1 VATTTTKLALTKPD
15 GTDLVDIAVLNANAD
30 KIDTASGAFICTS
43 TTRPASP
50 WNGQLIFETDTLNAL
65 VYRTSSTSWNIV
77 GGSTVSADPPANAGS
92 GNFWWDSD
100 NGKLYI
106 YYNDGNTS
114 QWVSANSNT
123 SGVPI
128 VGNEAGRDSLYP
140 TPAQGNSVFRNDL
153 GVEETY
159 YGLYNASTNPGGRD
173 TAGWYVEDRRT
184 GLVPI
189 QPASSVI
196 ASGSGSANALGV
208 VSFSNATAVSLNGI
222 FSDTPTGFLS
232 YRIILRI
239 TTATTLSTQLSFRL
253 RNAGVDNSTTN
264 YAYAGLQI
272 AVGGTAGA
280 ATLASATNHRIG
292 NLLTEGNSSIIE
304 LHFPAAAIRTTFHT
318 AHLGWNGAVT
328 SIWNNGL
335 FSTTD
340 QFDGIT
346 FFPGGG
352 TITGQVQVFG
362 YND

>member
-1 VATTTTKLALTKPD
+1 MATTTTKLALTKPD

-77 GGSTVSADPPANAGS
+77 GGSTVSENPPANAGN

-106 YYNDGNTS
+106 YYNDGNTA

-128 VGNEAGRDSLYP
+128 VGNEAGRNSLYP

-153 GVEETY
+153 GTTETY
-159 YGLYNASTNPGGRD
+159 YGLHNASTNPGGRAV
-173 TAGWYVEDRRT
+173 AGWYNNQRNI

-189 QPASSVI
+189 VPPTVSV
-196 ASGSGSANALGV
+196 SGGTATANTLGV
-208 VSFSNATAVSLNGI
+208 VSFTGATTVSLNGV
-222 FSDTPTGFLS
+222 FSSQYTN
-232 YRIILRI
+232 YRIVWRINTSASTTLVARLRASGTDNTGASSYVTAGQYFRSNSTNAAFSGI
-239 TTATTLSTQLSFRL
+239 TTAWSISSI
-253 RNAGVDNSTTN
+253 NSP
-264 YAYAGLQI
+264 
-272 AVGGTAGA
+272 AVGRAMGTLDLSSPNISSQTVG
-280 ATLASATNHRIG
+280 T
-292 NLLTEGNSSIIE
+292 GNSLGHDSTSSMAMFTGY
-304 LHFPAAAIRTTFHT
+304 LHSVTT
-318 AHLGWNGAVT
+318 
-328 SIWNNGL
+328 SY
-335 FSTTD
+335 
-340 QFDGIT
+340 DGIT
-346 FFPGGG
+346 FLPNSG
-352 TITGQVQVFG
+352 TITGEIQVFG

>member
-30 KIDTASGAFICTS
+30 KIDTASGAFVCTS

-77 GGSTVSADPPANAGS
+77 GGSTVSENPPANAGN

-106 YYNDGNTS
+106 FYNDGNTS

-128 VGNEAGRDSLYP
+128 VGNEAGRNSLYP

-153 GVEETY
+153 GTTETY
-159 YGLYNASTNPGGRD
+159 YGLHNASTNPGGRAV
-173 TAGWYVEDRRT
+173 AGWYNNQRNI

-189 QPASSVI
+189 VPPTVSV
-196 ASGSGSANALGV
+196 SGGTATANTLGV
-208 VSFSNATAVSLNGI
+208 VSFTGATSIILNGVFSSQFVNYKMVINVTTGPAVDNQALRMRLPGAGSTSYFHSGVRQFGTSIDTAASLGASVAQFFLGVAGRDAAGSSSDVTIFAPFVNQNTKYSCQNGGNSTASEQQSHTLRGRLNDTASYTAVEIYPS
-222 FSDTPTGFLS
+222 
-232 YRIILRI
+232 
-239 TTATTLSTQLSFRL
+239 
-253 RNAGVDNSTTN
+253 AGNIS
-264 YAYAGLQI
+264 
-272 AVGGTAGA
+272 
-280 ATLASATNHRIG
+280 
-292 NLLTEGNSSIIE
+292 
-304 LHFPAAAIRTTFHT
+304 
-318 AHLGWNGAVT
+318 
-328 SIWNNGL
+328 
-335 FSTTD
+335 
-340 QFDGIT
+340 
-346 FFPGGG
+346 G
-352 TITGQVQVFG
+352 TIQVYG